1 MLLYFTE
8 DLIMVGTAL
17 TSIHDVTTKAQQ
29 SLCSRSKT
37 ETASVASQLLSG
49 HLLTL
54 ISMLVIA
61 TRCCLTCLSKGTSP
75 TNEQA
80 KRYTAEDTVDLILVE
95 MVALN

>member
-8 DLIMVGTAL
+8 DLIMGGTPL
-17 TSIHDVTTKAQQ
+17 TFTQDVTTKDQQ
-29 SLCSRSKT
+29 SLCLKSKT

-54 ISMLVIA
+54 LSLLVIA
-61 TRCCLTCLSKGTSP
+61 MRCCLTCLSKGTSP

-80 KRYTAEDTVDLILVE
+80 KRYTALDTMDLFFVE
-95 MVALN
+95 MVAMN

>member
-1 MLLYFTE
+1 MLLCYTE
-8 DLIMVGTAL
+8 DLIMGGNTL
-17 TSIHDVTTKAQQ
+17 TSTQDVTTKGQQ
-29 SLCSRSKT
+29 SLCLKSNT

-54 ISMLVIA
+54 KSLLVIA

-80 KRYTAEDTVDLILVE
+80 KRYTAVDTGDLLLVE
-95 MVALN
+95 MVPLN

>member
-8 DLIMVGTAL
+8 DLIMGGHTL
-17 TSIHDVTTKAQQ
+17 TSTQDVTTKGQQ

-49 HLLTL
+49 HLLIL
-54 ISMLVIA
+54 IISMLVIA

-80 KRYTAEDTVDLILVE
+80 KRYTAVVAMDLHLV
-95 MVALN
+95 N

>member
-8 DLIMVGTAL
+8 DLIMGGNSL
-17 TSIHDVTTKAQQ
+17 TSTQDVTTKDQQ
-29 SLCSRSKT
+29 SLCLKSKT

-49 HLLTL
+49 HLLAL
-54 ISMLVIA
+54 VSMLVIA

-80 KRYTAEDTVDLILVE
+80 KRYTAVVAMDLHLV
-95 MVALN
+95 N

>member
-1 MLLYFTE
+1 M
-8 DLIMVGTAL
+8 GGNSL
-17 TSIHDVTTKAQQ
+17 TSTQDVTTKDQQ
-29 SLCSRSKT
+29 SLCLKSKT

-61 TRCCLTCLSKGTSP
+61 TRCCSTCLSKGTSP

-80 KRYTAEDTVDLILVE
+80 KRYTAIVTVDLILVE
-95 MVALN
+95 MVPLN

>member
-8 DLIMVGTAL
+8 DLIMGGNSL
-17 TSIHDVTTKAQQ
+17 TSTQDVTTKGQQ
-29 SLCSRSKT
+29 SLCLKSKT

-54 ISMLVIA
+54 VSMLVIA

-80 KRYTAEDTVDLILVE
+80 KRYSAEVTMDLILVE
-95 MVALN
+95 ILLLN

>member
-8 DLIMVGTAL
+8 DLIMGGNTL
-17 TSIHDVTTKAQQ
+17 TSTQDVTTKDQQ
-29 SLCSRSKT
+29 SLCLKSKT

-49 HLLTL
+49 HLLTMVSL
-54 ISMLVIA
+54 LVIA

-80 KRYTAEDTVDLILVE
+80 KRYTAEVTMDLFFVE
-95 MVALN
+95 IVKLN

>member
-8 DLIMVGTAL
+8 DLIMGGNSL
-17 TSIHDVTTKAQQ
+17 TSTQDVTTKDQQ
-29 SLCSRSKT
+29 SLCLKSKT

-80 KRYTAEDTVDLILVE
+80 KRYAALVTVDLLLVE

>member
-8 DLIMVGTAL
+8 DLIMGGTPL
-17 TSIHDVTTKAQQ
+17 TFTQDVTTKDQQ
-29 SLCSRSKT
+29 SLCLKSKT

-49 HLLTL
+49 HLLTGL
-54 ISMLVIA
+54 KSMLVIA

-80 KRYTAEDTVDLILVE
+80 KRYTAVVAMDLHLV
-95 MVALN
+95 N